1 MSKIIMGIQ
10 LQKRHSSVPHLQD
23 ILTEYGCYINTRLG
37 VHHDEEEDVCSEKGL
52 IILEFI
58 DNADEPA
65 AEFEKKIS
73 AIENVI
79 VRKMV
84 F

>member
-10 LQKRHSSVPHLQD
+10 LQKRHQSAAHFQD

-37 VHHDEEEDVCSEKGL
+37 VHNASADSCSEKGL

-58 DNADEPA
+58 EDADQQANEL
-65 AEFEKKIS
+65 EKKLS
-73 AIENVI
+73 SIENI
-79 VRKMV
+79 VVKKME